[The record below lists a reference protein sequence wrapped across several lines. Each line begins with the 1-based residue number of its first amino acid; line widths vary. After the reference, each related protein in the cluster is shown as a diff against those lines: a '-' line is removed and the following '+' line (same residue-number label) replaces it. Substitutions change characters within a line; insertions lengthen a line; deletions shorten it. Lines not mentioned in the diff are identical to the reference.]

1 MSDTNKQYIAIGDI
15 HGCFNST
22 KALLEK
28 LEVYPEATLIFIG
41 DYIDRGPQSMQVV
54 DFLIEYS
61 NQRECIFLRG
71 NHEQMLLDAVHRN
84 ESSMWIRNG
93 GDTTMQS
100 YNLSFDDL
108 TFPESHMEFYDKT
121 KLYFESET
129 HFFVHA
135 GVPIDITLKES
146 ISDPKHYHTF
156 LWGRDHINAFETP
169 WEKTIVFGHTPMPNP
184 IRRPKMLGIDTGC
197 VYNKL
202 GYGKLTAVVL
212 PEEIFIQQVSL
223 DH

>member
-1 MSDTNKQYIAIGDI
+1 MSKKKKQYIAIGDI
-15 HGCFNST
+15 HGCLNSLQ
-22 KALLEK
+22 ALLKK
-28 LEVYPEATLIFIG
+28 LEAYPDATLIFIG
-41 DYIDRGPQSMQVV
+41 DYIDRGSKSMQVV
-54 DFLIEYS
+54 EYLIEFR

-71 NHEQMLLDAVHRN
+71 NHEQMLLDALDYN
-84 ESSMWIRNG
+84 DGSMWIRNG
-93 GDTTMQS
+93 GDTTLQS
-100 YNLSFDDL
+100 YNLSL
-108 TFPESHMEFYDKT
+108 ENISFPESHLEFYKNT
-121 KLYFESET
+121 KLFYETET

-135 GVPIDITLKES
+135 GVPADITLKES
-146 ISDPKHYHTF
+146 IADPKHYHTF

>member
-1 MSDTNKQYIAIGDI
+1 MSEKNKQYIAIGDI
-15 HGCFNST
+15 HGCYNSLL
-22 KALLEK
+22 ALLKK
-28 LEVYPEATLIFIG
+28 LDVYPEAILIFIG
-41 DYIDRGPQSMQVV
+41 DYIDRGPKSMQVV

-61 NQRECIFLRG
+61 KQCECIFIRG
-71 NHEQMLLDAVHRN
+71 NHEQMLLDAVN
-84 ESSMWIRNG
+84 ENDSSLWIRNG
-93 GDTTMQS
+93 GETTLQS
-100 YNLSFDDL
+100 YNLLNGDLSFS
-108 TFPESHMEFYDKT
+108 ESHLDFYMNT
-121 KLYFESET
+121 KLFFETET

-135 GVPIDITLKES
+135 GVPFDITLKES
-146 ISDPKHYHTF
+146 VADPKHYHTF

-212 PEEIFIQQVSL
+212 PEETFIQQVSL